1 MNDLG
6 DSVPEWLVWG
16 EVFVI
21 ITISDKMSAQ
31 GGDWGGVSPTWGA
44 PLKTALTG
52 LPWWSSG

>member
-1 MNDLG
+1 MIWG
-6 DSVPEWLVWG
+6 IPEWLVWG

-21 ITISDKMSAQ
+21 ITINDKMPAQ

-44 PLKTALTG
+44 TLKKALTG